1 MAEKQRMDTHTMAL
15 RAAREFQ
22 DGMVI
27 NLGGGLPL
35 LAANFILPGREIIFH
50 TENGALGYGE
60 MSAPGEGDPNL
71 INAFGQTMTPQPGM
85 SFFEQ
90 AESFCMIRGG
100 HLDCCVL
107 GGLQVSEKGDLA
119 NWVVPGRQI
128 VGAVGGAM
136 DLACGARMLIILMTH
151 NTREGEPK
159 ILKECSYPVT
169 ARECVDLIVTD
180 IAVIEVTQ
188 GGLVLK
194 EMAPG
199 WTPGEIQALTEPT
212 LNPAPDLQD
221 IQLM

>member
-1 MAEKQRMDTHTMAL
+1 MAEKVRIDGYTMAL

-22 DGMVI
+22 DGWFI
-27 NLGGGLPL
+27 NLGGGIPL
-35 LAANFILPGREIIFH
+35 LAANFIPAGREIIFH

-90 AESFCMIRGG
+90 AESFCMIRGR

-128 VGAVGGAM
+128 TGAVGGAM

-169 ARECVDLIVTD
+169 AKECVDLIVTD

-199 WTPGEIQALTEPT
+199 WTPKEIQALTEPT
-212 LNPAPDLQD
+212 LKLAPDLQD